1 MMPDLRPLNPEL
13 RAIAAAELIEV
24 EERVPADLAALRDW
38 LAKQPHLKARQDDQF
53 LVGFLRGCK
62 FSLEKTKSKLDHFY
76 TIKTLMPEL
85 FASRVVDDKN
95 LALLRTG

>member
-1 MMPDLRPLNPEL
+1 MANLRPLSTEL
-13 RAIAAAELIEV
+13 RRIAETELNEV
-24 EERVPADLAALRDW
+24 EERLPADLQALRDW
-38 LAKQPHLKARQDDQF
+38 VAKQPHLRARTDDQF

-85 FASRVVDDKN
+85 FGRREVDEKT
-95 LALLRTG
+95 LTLCRTG